1 MYMAD
6 AIVFTQ
12 SELCAALGSGARS
25 IILCDNNFHL
35 PSNQDIEYTAIGQV
49 KASAD
54 FSDPDALGISCVNF
68 VPKLKKRP
76 KTVHISNKAV
86 GVSSLNKGSY
96 SGSYSS
102 SYGGSYAGSYRL
114 GSFFSSYRLSL
125 KSSFSTSYS
134 TSYNTSYITSY
145 RYEYKY
151 RTSFSG
157 SFATSYRLAQS
168 FKTGASS
175 FKLSSFVSVF
185 KRRSYD
191 RILKE
196 ISVNGYGIH
205 LI

>member
-1 MYMAD
+1 MAD

-12 SELCAALGSGARS
+12 SELCAALDNGAQS

-35 PSNQDIEYTAIGQV
+35 PSNQNVIYTAIGQV
-49 KASAD
+49 EASAD
-54 FSDPDALGISCVNF
+54 FSDPKVLGISCVNF
-68 VPKLKKRP
+68 TPKLKKRP

-86 GVSSLNKGSY
+86 GVSSLCGSY
-96 SGSYSS
+96 GSSYGSSYSS
-102 SYGGSYAGSYRL
+102 SYRL
-114 GSFFSSYRLSL
+114 GSFSSSYRLSSGY

-151 RTSFSG
+151 RTSFLG
-157 SFATSYRLAQS
+157 SFASSYRLAQS
-168 FKTGASS
+168 FKRGFSS
-175 FKLSSFVSVF
+175 FKLSSFINIF
-185 KRRSYD
+185 KGRLYD